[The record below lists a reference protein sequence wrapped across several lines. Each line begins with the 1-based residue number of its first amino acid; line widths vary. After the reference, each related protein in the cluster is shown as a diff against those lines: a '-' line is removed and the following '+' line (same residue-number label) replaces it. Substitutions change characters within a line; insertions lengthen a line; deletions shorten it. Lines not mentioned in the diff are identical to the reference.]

1 MWSYLRRLV
10 QPHRQYKTFY
20 DSQYKRVLRE
30 FAERNQLMDY
40 LREELKDINL
50 SESLSELEEASRVS
64 RDNLAQLDKR
74 LAALQSE
81 MALQGRPTDEIVH

>member
-10 QPHRQYKTFY
+10 QPHRQYKMFY
-20 DSQYKRVLRE
+20 NSQYKRVLRE